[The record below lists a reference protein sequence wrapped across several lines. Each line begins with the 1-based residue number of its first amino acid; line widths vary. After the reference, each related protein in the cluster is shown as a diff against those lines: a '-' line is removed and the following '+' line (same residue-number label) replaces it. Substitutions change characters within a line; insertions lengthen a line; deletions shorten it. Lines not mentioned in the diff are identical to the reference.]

1 MSQTPSASARTASM
15 ILAAAL
21 LIAGCGDSNPTGV
34 PYSSLGYDLAGIY
47 TPAEGSAKNVRLV
60 LSTRYN
66 LTGRYENAFGEDV
79 RFYGDWERRP
89 DGRLTLYINRGVGM
103 PGEIVLDVAQ
113 ERVSTSVPVP
123 PPGIG
128 PAGPPQPPRIF
139 FTDLRRLRGDV
150 DIEGTL
156 VELDLSSVIVSS
168 GASGGGQT
176 AN

>member
-1 MSQTPSASARTASM
+1 LSQTRSAFARTAS
-15 ILAAAL
+15 ITISGAL
-21 LIAGCGDSNPTGV
+21 LVVGCGGSNPTGV

-66 LTGRYENAFGEDV
+66 LTGRYENAVGEDV

-89 DGRLTLYINRGVGM
+89 DGRLTLYMDGGVGL
-103 PGEIVLDVAQ
+103 PGEVVLDVAQ

-139 FTDLRRLRGDV
+139 FTDLRRLRGEV

-156 VELDLSSVIVSS
+156 VELDLSSVIVTS
-168 GASGGGQT
+168 GAAGGGQT